1 MGEAITLAVIG
12 GTGLE
17 KAFDHLDE
25 TIVVD
30 TPFGPTSE
38 PVAVGEVA
46 GRRVAFLPRHG
57 RAHSLPP
64 GSIPAR
70 ANAWA
75 LASLGVR
82 GIVSSAAVGSLDPA
96 LPPATLVIPDQL
108 LDRTRHR
115 ADTFFDGTVPGEPV
129 RHLPLADPFC
139 PVLRR
144 AAASAAPDA
153 HAGATVAVIEGPRF
167 STRAESLS
175 LRGDGAH
182 LVNMTLFPEVAL
194 AAAQRQ
200 AQRSYRF
207 AHSSFSRI
215 SLLAPKTPTAA
226 ELWLNRFRTRS
237 LLEST
242 ASALM
247 GPFALSPTNI
257 QLWNCTKTS
266 CSSALA
272 ISAATASCRD
282 SRLRSRAR

>member
-82 GIVSSAAVGSLDPA
+82 GIVSSEAVGSLDPA

-144 AAASAAPDA
+144 DSSLASFTRCAASAAPDA

-194 AAAQRQ
+194 AAELGIGTVTLCVVTDMDAGVSEGDETVS
-200 AQRSYRF
+200 ADVVYERF
-207 AHSSFSRI
+207 AAALPGVVAAVEGTIAAIPADYAGRA
-215 SLLAPKTPTAA
+215 LLDDGARADVLGRAA
-226 ELWLNRFRTRS
+226 SGRT
-237 LLEST
+237 
-242 ASALM
+242 
-247 GPFALSPTNI
+247 
-257 QLWNCTKTS
+257 
-266 CSSALA
+266 
-272 ISAATASCRD
+272 
-282 SRLRSRAR
+282 

>member
-82 GIVSSAAVGSLDPA
+82 GIVSSAAGGSLDPA

-194 AAAQRQ
+194 AAELGIGTVTLCVVTDMDAGVSEGDETVS
-200 AQRSYRF
+200 ADVVYERF
-207 AHSSFSRI
+207 AAALPGVVAAVEGTIAAIPADYAGRA
-215 SLLAPKTPTAA
+215 LLDDGARADVLGRAA
-226 ELWLNRFRTRS
+226 SGRT
-237 LLEST
+237 
-242 ASALM
+242 
-247 GPFALSPTNI
+247 
-257 QLWNCTKTS
+257 
-266 CSSALA
+266 
-272 ISAATASCRD
+272 
-282 SRLRSRAR
+282 

>member
-46 GRRVAFLPRHG
+46 ARRVAFLPRHG

-144 AAASAAPDA
+144 VRP
-153 HAGATVAVIEGPRF
+153 
-167 STRAESLS
+167 
-175 LRGDGAH
+175 
-182 LVNMTLFPEVAL
+182 
-194 AAAQRQ
+194 
-200 AQRSYRF
+200 
-207 AHSSFSRI
+207 
-215 SLLAPKTPTAA
+215 PT
-226 ELWLNRFRTRS
+226 RTRERRS
-237 LLEST
+237 PS
-242 ASALM
+242 SRGRGSPH
-247 GPFALSPTNI
+247 GPSPSV
-257 QLWNCTKTS
+257 C
-266 CSSALA
+266 
-272 ISAATASCRD
+272 AATAPIWST
-282 SRLRSRAR
+282 